1 MNAASVQLFGAALD
15 ASDFARVTDK
25 PEVVPGQKSC
35 SRRSLRSP
43 FLDRFRVVDIS
54 PGRWV

>member
-43 FLDRFRVVDIS
+43 FVDRKRKN
-54 PGRWV
+54 